1 MEELRDI
8 GREIGH
14 ESETVGMVLGHG
26 DSDAKHLD
34 AYAGSGR
41 EARQDATAGG
51 RHVALALVVIPYG
64 QVEIAAG
71 YVIDAKDQ
79 MAEKVGSK
87 VVLDFELSGIVDRL
101 KGQMPTGQVLRRERK
116 AERGMPESLGKA
128 ELYVPG
134 HGDILGIVSL
144 QLSTE
149 VFHHQGE

>member
-51 RHVALALVVIPYG
+51 RHILVVG
-64 QVEIAAG
+64 N
-71 YVIDAKDQ
+71 
-79 MAEKVGSK
+79 
-87 VVLDFELSGIVDRL
+87 R
-101 KGQMPTGQVLRRERK
+101 
-116 AERGMPESLGKA
+116 
-128 ELYVPG
+128 
-134 HGDILGIVSL
+134 
-144 QLSTE
+144 
-149 VFHHQGE
+149 